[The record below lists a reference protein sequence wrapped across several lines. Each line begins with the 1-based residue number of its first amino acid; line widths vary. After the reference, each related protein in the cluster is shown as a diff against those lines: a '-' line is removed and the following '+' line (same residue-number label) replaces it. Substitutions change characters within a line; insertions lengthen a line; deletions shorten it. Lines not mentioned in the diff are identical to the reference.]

1 MKKVIIAVIFCISW
15 ELNAQIA
22 LPTFQAVHKKQITTS
37 ILDLTPSTGSLIETD
52 DPYWPNKG
60 YKFNAS
66 QSFTISGGSWYFS
79 LVEGGITRMNIY
91 NSSGT
96 LLSQGTNA
104 SGDGTEQWYQ
114 SDVSYTFQSGQTYT
128 ISFYTDRAESSL
140 FDRKNSA
147 SGGYSVDGLVS
158 NVYSRS
164 GLNSSGGDNGS
175 EAYPNSSNSWW
186 PFQRLHVVE

>member
-1 MKKVIIAVIFCISW
+1 
-15 ELNAQIA
+15 
-22 LPTFQAVHKKQITTS
+22 
-37 ILDLTPSTGSLIETD
+37 
-52 DPYWPNKG
+52 
-60 YKFNAS
+60 
-66 QSFTISGGSWYFS
+66 
-79 LVEGGITRMNIY
+79 MNIY

-175 EAYPNSSNSWW
+175 EAYPKFLVAISALTCCRIKLSNYWDSSC
-186 PFQRLHVVE
+186 PAQ